1 MNTLLFS
8 EAWKV
13 SFNQFVNTVG
23 KGGYT
28 LCWGKMTNVKDTV
41 CRGSKTHT
49 VSCMRLIFL
58 QKEFQTIAEIW
69 DDQLTVWLLLRP
81 TATNQPIGKQQ
92 ACNSV
97 MNVTMTQT
105 ITNSNGMYCCK
116 ICKTKCLEFQQRRKS
131 SLVLVSEARLH
142 DMSFNTYPK
151 LPC

>member
-1 MNTLLFS
+1 MDTLFS

-13 SFNQFVNTVG
+13 SFNQFVNTNG
-23 KGGYT
+23 KAEYT
-28 LCWGKMTNVKDTV
+28 LCWWKMTSVKDTV
-41 CRGSKTHT
+41 CRGFKTHT

-58 QKEFQTIAEIW
+58 QKEFQTTAEIW
-69 DDQLTVWLLLRP
+69 DDQLTMWLLLRP
-81 TATNQPIGKQQ
+81 TAANQPIGKQQ

-97 MNVTMTQT
+97 INVTKTQT
-105 ITNSNGMYCCK
+105 ITNSNGMYCSK

-131 SLVLVSEARLH
+131 SLGLVSEAHLH